1 MSSAWIILGAIALL
15 FIVTVGLFVMFY
27 NRLVALKN
35 RVDNAWSQIEV
46 QLKRRHDLIPNLV
59 ETVQGYMDHE
69 RETLEKVTKARQQA
83 VDISSDDLQS
93 QAEAENFLSDTLRS
107 LFAVTEDYPDLK
119 ANENFLELQ
128 EEITSTENKISF
140 ARQHY
145 NDSVMQMNQTRETIP
160 YNFVVG
166 FGDFQQREY
175 FEIEDPTEK
184 EAPEV
189 DFSQ

>member
-1 MSSAWIILGAIALL
+1 MVYAGIILAILILL
-15 FIVTVGLFVMFY
+15 VGSFVYLY
-27 NRLVALKN
+27 NRLVTLKN

-59 ETVQGYMDHE
+59 ETVQGYVEHE

-83 VDISSDDLQS
+83 VDVDPDNMEQL
-93 QAEAENFLSDTLRS
+93 AESENFLTDTLRS

-128 EEITSTENKISF
+128 EELTSTEDRISF

-145 NDSVMQMNQTRETIP
+145 NDSVMRYNETQEHIP
-160 YNFVVG
+160 YNLIVSCG
-166 FGDFQQREY
+166 NFGKRDY

-184 EAPEV
+184 ETPEV
-189 DFSQ
+189 EF